1 MPERRIL
8 LVGRR
13 DSEILKFLETLT
25 GSLPSHQTPDS
36 HAGLTHTLTLKT
48 QYYTSTIPI
57 WIDEIHSPTEWST
70 AYSSPEAK
78 EVRQVLGAIIYCFK
92 KPTSDSEI
100 SDSIK
105 EDLRGL
111 GKVVK
116 ACGYSWDG
124 VCLAV
129 TMPHSIQ
136 PQVEKAAEEWEE
148 LMMEFGFEFVDFE
161 AKGRNDYGE
170 PTGMERLKEALEAND
185 WNAPLSLGLDDL
197 DDDELD
203 ELAGEDPVDQDGNV
217 RNGLKL
223 EANEMEQEMFGLHQA
238 ILGETGE
245 DGNDDDDDD
254 EEIQVENLEAAM
266 QRLQTVKDMVAEL
279 PDDQKRVFAAKAVAE
294 VMKTL

>member
-13 DSEILKFLETLT
+13 DSEILQFLEALT
-25 GSLPSHQTPDS
+25 GSLPPHQTPDS

-57 WIDEIHSPTEWST
+57 WIDEILSATEWST
-70 AYSSPEAK
+70 AYSSSEAK

-92 KPTSDSEI
+92 HPGSEDI
-100 SDSIK
+100 SELKD
-105 EDLRGL
+105 DLAGL
-111 GKVVK
+111 QKVVK
-116 ACGYSWDG
+116 ACGYHWDG

-129 TMPHSIQ
+129 TMPNRS
-136 PQVEKAAEEWEE
+136 VKSEGGKTVEEWED

-238 ILGETGE
+238 ILDEIG
-245 DGNDDDDDD
+245 DDDDEDD
-254 EEIQVENLEAAM
+254 EEIQVESLEAAM

-279 PDDQKRVFAAKAVAE
+279 PDDKKRAFAAKAVAE